1 MSPFTARYRQTTR
14 VTSAQLLALFAT
26 PQIVVPAAPA
36 GFAVMPLLTGIY
48 KPAGTAY
55 AGIAAAE
62 DLVLKYTN
70 ASGAQVSGVVE
81 TTGFLDQTTA
91 QIRYVG
97 MPGSTGATAGDIVP
111 VAAASVVLHLLVAEV
126 ITGDSELIVQVDYAF
141 VPMTLTLPA
150 EVVSLPH

>member
-14 VTSAQLLALFAT
+14 ITSAQVLALFTTAIT
-26 PQIVVPAAPA
+26 VVPAPPT
-36 GFAVMPLLTGIY
+36 GFAVVPFLTGIY

-55 AGIAAAE
+55 AEVAAGE

-70 ASGAQVSGVVE
+70 ASGGQCSGAIE
-81 TTGFLDQTTA
+81 TTGFVDQTTA

-97 MPGSTGATAGDIVP
+97 MPGATGATAGQIIP
-111 VAAASVVLHLLVAEV
+111 VSAAAVVLHLLVGNV
-126 ITGDSELIVQVDYAF
+126 ITGDSELIVQVDYGI
-141 VPMTLTLPA
+141 VPMVLTLPA